1 MFGFEGAGTM
11 ISLLGAAPA
20 RIHQGSKFT
29 TFAFGDENQVGTV
42 ITCVYSPF
50 DKHGWRA
57 VRFIRVLSDTP
68 GLLASEFIAERG
80 LTAEEI
86 AYFEGMLQIAGG

>member
-1 MFGFEGAGTM
+1 M
-11 ISLLGAAPA
+11 ISFLGTAPTH
-20 RIHQGSKFT
+20 IHQGSKFT
-29 TFAFGDENQVGTV
+29 TFAYGDENKVGTF

-57 VRFIRVLSDTP
+57 VRFIRVLSETP
-68 GLLASEFIAERG
+68 GVLASEFIAERG